1 MSAIHT
7 LNGRNVSGA
16 CIPSLKSII
25 GDKPVTAQDVYTHNA
40 LAAVLSG
47 AADSKDIGRVLKA
60 LNVAGL
66 ALLTHVDLAENGAW
80 IEGEAA
86 EDFCRDAARAISLP
100 QALDALA
107 VLGFLTKFFEV
118 KEG

>member
-1 MSAIHT
+1 MSAIQS
-7 LNGRNVSGA
+7 RNVSIA
-16 CIPSLKSII
+16 VPTLKSIL
-25 GDKPVTAQDVYTHNA
+25 GEKPVKAQDVYTHNA
-40 LAAVLSG
+40 LLAALTG
-47 AADSKDIGRVLKA
+47 ATDSKDLARVVKA
-60 LNVAGL
+60 LDVAGK

-86 EDFCRDAARAISLP
+86 EDFCRYAARAISLP

>member
-86 EDFCRDAARAISLP
+86 EEFCRDAARSITLP

>member
-40 LAAVLSG
+40 LSAVLSG

-86 EDFCRDAARAISLP
+86 EEYCRDAPRSITLP

-107 VLGFLTKFFEV
+107 VLGFLSKFFEV